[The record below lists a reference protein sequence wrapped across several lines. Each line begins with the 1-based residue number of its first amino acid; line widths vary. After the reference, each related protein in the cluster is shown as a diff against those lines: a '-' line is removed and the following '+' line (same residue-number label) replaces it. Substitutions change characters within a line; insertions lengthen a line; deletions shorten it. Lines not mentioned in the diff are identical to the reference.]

1 MYQDD
6 YGLQIVFVRGRPSV
20 SVTFYFVFTHSM
32 TLPTYSIVP
41 LLRLPYAFISSL
53 VKSLFLKNN
62 YWLQY
67 HEMSGTEQAGMELRA
82 QFFHRIRPSSRSSA
96 IKERASTASQYSR
109 ALYSLLR
116 GEKMIRLIGS

>member
-1 MYQDD
+1 
-6 YGLQIVFVRGRPSV
+6 
-20 SVTFYFVFTHSM
+20 M

-109 ALYSLLR
+109 AHYSVLR
-116 GEKMIRLIGS
+116 GKKMIRRSVLNREPQLLTAMVVQYIFILTVSYYH